1 VTELAIPEPADN
13 LPSVQQQS
21 HMQTQAV
28 ARLGEWA
35 HAATAAYQVAER
47 LVQTPFVP
55 EAFRNKPYDATAAI
69 LAGTEVGLSPM
80 SALRSFDVIQGSA
93 APRAITLRAIVQ
105 SQGHEVWVKEST
117 ATRAIVC
124 GRRRGSNVVETS
136 TWTTERA
143 KGLGLTNKHNWKAQ
157 PQAML
162 VARATSELCRLIA
175 ADAILGIGYTV
186 EEIGDGAAPGV
197 TAQAEQVEDDKPATR
212 KMSRPKKNQPTNEP
226 QNIPP
231 PDPDTGRAQDPPAE
245 SPLLDTSSG
254 LAKRMFASL
263 GDAGIVDKDDR
274 LAYVSK
280 VIGRQ
285 ITTSHEMTDADAHL
299 VIDALTY
306 ELEQQDKTTGKQQ

>member
-1 VTELAIPEPADN
+1 MSDLAIPEPGDTTPA
-13 LPSVQQQS
+13 LVQQQA

-80 SALRSFDVIQGSA
+80 SALRSFDVIQGTA

-136 TWTTERA
+136 TWTLERA
-143 KGLGLTNKHNWKAQ
+143 KGLGLTGKHNWKAQ

-197 TAQAEQVEDDKPATR
+197 EAEQPPQVEGDKPATR
-212 KMSRPKKNQPTNEP
+212 KMSRKKKAEP
-226 QNIPP
+226 QPEP
-231 PDPDTGRAQDPPAE
+231 APAPDEPHPSEEQHDEVGSPKAMSPAMRKMFA
-245 SPLLDTSSG
+245 LLHESG
-254 LAKRMFASL
+254 LDERPAAL
-263 GDAGIVDKDDR
+263 E
-274 LAYVSK
+274 YVSK
-280 VIGRQ
+280 VVRRKVETRNDLSEGEVSQ
-285 ITTSHEMTDADAHL
+285 
-299 VIDALTY
+299 VIEALAY
-306 ELEQQDKTTGKQQ
+306 DLEHKEEGQ